1 MRWPGDDNV
10 SSDQEMI
17 TDKIF
22 ADTNVWVGTT
32 LEDGRLFTSDA
43 TLRYSHVVNIFIKL
57 LSMMMRM
64 WHCDTVYPNQYTWH
78 PVWQYDSVTGYEG
91 LPSCCCLGC
100 CCCCC
105 WCQVLLLQLE
115 VLSWPIRSSYCQF
128 SPNERAVKCN
138 LSSHPPQH
146 ASHLSC
152 WAWTGPNI
160 KKREPGCLYFTYT
173 HKNYTVACYYMKVY
187 IDKNIHPVDTLS
199 LLWYEW
205 YICKVF
211 KANICKINLDEKK
224 YLFCSNLPITKL
236 I

>member
-1 MRWPGDDNV
+1 MVTISPTEECTDLELIMSPLTRRWSRIKYLLTQMYELVQHLRMGDYLLRMQHYV
-10 SSDQEMI
+10 ILMWS
-17 TDKIF
+17 IF
-22 ADTNVWVGTT
+22 SLNSCQWWWECDIVT
-32 LEDGRLFTSDA
+32 LFTRINTRD
-43 TLRYSHVVNIFIKL
+43 TLCD
-57 LSMMMRM
+57 SM
-64 WHCDTVYPNQYTWH
+64 
-78 PVWQYDSVTGYEG
+78 TGYEG

-173 HKNYTVACYYMKVY
+173 HKNFTVA
-187 IDKNIHPVDTLS
+187 
-199 LLWYEW
+199 
-205 YICKVF
+205 F
-211 KANICKINLDEKK
+211 
-224 YLFCSNLPITKL
+224 
-236 I
+236 